1 MTRDQARPQQTA
13 LPRNAANLQALQ
25 LLPSSSIMAAPDAD
39 TAALTLRFTVPLP
52 DLPLELPKST
62 DLSTVNARV
71 LAAHPHLRDSSLR
84 YIHAGKLLNL
94 STPLS
99 TLPQGAFLHVSVSSL
114 PPTHD
119 NSASSGAE
127 ASSSSSRHD
136 QARRQPPPE
145 PQGFDRLLAAGFT
158 PAEVAAL
165 RDRFPDLGRE
175 GEERWMDEGI
185 GAESSGQS
193 SGYTDMLRGVVEG
206 FFWPLG
212 ALSIL
217 REIGMRR
224 GGMSGSRG
232 MAVLAGVAVN
242 LLFGI
247 VRGSS

>member
-1 MTRDQARPQQTA
+1 
-13 LPRNAANLQALQ
+13 
-25 LLPSSSIMAAPDAD
+25 MASAD
-39 TAALTLRFTVPLP
+39 SETTTLTLRFTVPLP

-62 DLSTVNARV
+62 DISTVNARV
-71 LAAHPHLRDSSLR
+71 LAVHPHLRDSSLR

-114 PPTHD
+114 LPTHENAVHD
-119 NSASSGAE
+119 AE
-127 ASSSSSRHD
+127 ASSSSREN
-136 QARRQPPPE
+136 RPPQPE

-185 GAESSGQS
+185 GAESTGQT